1 MILFAYICRLDS
13 KPQTSEQKIY
23 EKIKNPGRGGFYSSP
38 SVEILEISTSQSV
51 CALSYNKP
59 YNYNDAGK
67 TGFVWYDQDNDD
79 IDF

>member
-1 MILFAYICRLDS
+1 MKRS
-13 KPQTSEQKIY
+13 KTQV
-23 EKIKNPGRGGFYSSP
+23 GGGFYSSP